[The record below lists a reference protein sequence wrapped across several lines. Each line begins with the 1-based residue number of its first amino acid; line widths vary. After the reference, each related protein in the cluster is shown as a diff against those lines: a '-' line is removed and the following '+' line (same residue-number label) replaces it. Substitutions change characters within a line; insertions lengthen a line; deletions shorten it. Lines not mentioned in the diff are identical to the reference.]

1 MWQFIPGIFE
11 KAPHGPFLHW
21 AGSLGSK
28 GRERES
34 GWARDNSCHRS
45 HCFAPKK
52 PSTPYCNRPLVIQ
65 YYTSLGSHHTAGVAP
80 NPITQRLARTIPTT
94 LSLVRLF
101 LLTSVAAAAGM
112 LRWIAWTG
120 QRRLRRRG
128 CYCYRDQA
136 EAGIQ
141 RRAMASDAPMSP
153 ELEQV
158 DGEIQDIFRALQWV
172 RSPTPHFYP
181 FSRESVQWTAAGL
194 PAALLEFL
202 LVGSVCDEVSTPCD
216 AAETGSRRS
225 TR

>member
-34 GWARDNSCHRS
+34 GWASDNSCHRS

-94 LSLVRLF
+94 LSLVPF
-101 LLTSVAAAAGM
+101 PPNVSC
-112 LRWIAWTG
+112 
-120 QRRLRRRG
+120 RRRRNAAVNCLDRTEEASSPRLLLLPRPG
-128 CYCYRDQA
+128 GGGDPA
-136 EAGIQ
+136 ESHGE
-141 RRAMASDAPMSP
+141 RRAHEP
-153 ELEQV
+153 
-158 DGEIQDIFRALQWV
+158 
-172 RSPTPHFYP
+172 
-181 FSRESVQWTAAGL
+181 
-194 PAALLEFL
+194 
-202 LVGSVCDEVSTPCD
+202 
-216 AAETGSRRS
+216 
-225 TR
+225 